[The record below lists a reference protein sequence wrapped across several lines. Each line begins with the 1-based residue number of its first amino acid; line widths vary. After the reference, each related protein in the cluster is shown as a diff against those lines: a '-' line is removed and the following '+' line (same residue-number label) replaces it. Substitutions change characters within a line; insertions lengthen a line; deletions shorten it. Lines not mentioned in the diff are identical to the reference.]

1 MPKVT
6 KKQAPS
12 AKTIQISVDQ
22 NTVVT
27 IQYDGETAK
36 AILNNNV
43 ISQAGG
49 SWLQWC
55 FYVEDYQICIDRG
68 ELEG

>member
-6 KKQAPS
+6 KRQTPNV
-12 AKTIQISVDQ
+12 KTIQIPVDQ
-22 NTVVT
+22 NTVVQV
-27 IQYDGETAK
+27 QYDGETAK

-55 FYVEDYQICIDRG
+55 FYINDYQICIDKN
-68 ELEG
+68 ELEV